1 MSSTKLVFEKVG
13 DINTTYP
20 YLCVYDEYDRLNPFM
35 EISVTDDKQLQYT
48 LYASARN
55 IVLSIGDWMFIQERA
70 LKFLPKVLAD
80 EETTVSRPTN

>member
-13 DINTTYP
+13 DVNATYP

-35 EISVTDDKQLQYT
+35 EIGIADDRRLRYT
-48 LYASARN
+48 LYASTRN
-55 IVLSIGDWMFIQERA
+55 IALCVEDWSLIQEKA

-80 EETTVSRPTN
+80 EESA